1 MRLNNLVK
9 PSPLQI
15 AQREGFTVKRSG
27 KAYRANCFRHADKT
41 PSLFIYDDHVHCYGC
56 GFHADSIALVMELHG
71 LSFKEAL
78 AYLGLSD
85 STPTLNRTQ
94 LQRAAENKTLVSSFH
109 EDCKRIANNL
119 YDLLRR
125 LDRLK
130 MKAQSIAGVE
140 RLAFWYH
147 KEPIYEHWISILEG
161 DDNQAKYE
169 LWREVRNGEV

>member
-1 MRLNNLVK
+1 MQTYLEK

-27 KAYRANCFRHADKT
+27 KAYRATCFRHADKT

-85 STPTLNRTQ
+85 SKPALSTVQQQT
-94 LQRAAENKTLVSSFH
+94 AVKDKALVSAFNK
-109 EDCKRIANNL
+109 DCKWIANNL

-130 MKAQSIAGVE
+130 MKARDMADVE

-147 KEPIYEHWISILEG
+147 KEPIWEYWISILEG
-161 DDNQAKYE
+161 NDDKAKYE
-169 LWREVRNGEV
+169 IWQEVRNGAV

>member
-1 MRLNNLVK
+1 MRLNNLEK

-41 PSLFIYDDHVHCYGC
+41 PSLFIYDDHVHCYSC
-56 GFHADSIALVMELHG
+56 SFHADSIALVMELHG

-85 STPTLNRTQ
+85 SAPTFNRTQ
-94 LQRAAENKTLVSSFH
+94 IQRTAEDKALVSAFNG
-109 EDCKRIANNL
+109 DCKRITNNL

-125 LDRLK
+125 VDRLK
-130 MKAQSIAGVE
+130 MKARTMADIEKLS
-140 RLAFWYH
+140 FWYH
-147 KEPIYEHWISILEG
+147 KEPIWEHWISILEG
-161 DDNQAKYE
+161 NDDKAKYE
-169 LWREVRNGEV
+169 LWREVRNGAV